1 MLAALLFLA
10 VVFVAYANG
19 ANANFKGVASLYG
32 SGTTSFR
39 IASWWGTGTT
49 FAGALTAIFIAEG
62 MLQKFSGRG
71 LVPDTLTQSTEFL
84 LAVAIG
90 AAAANLLATRLG
102 FPVSTTH
109 MLVGAL
115 IGAGLVGGDHT
126 VHLEALGKNF
136 VRPLL
141 LSPLLAI
148 LLGMLFY
155 GILKAARLA
164 PDHRTK
170 TLDAL
175 HFLSGGAVSFAR
187 GLNDTP
193 KIAALL
199 LVAKAL
205 DIRWGL
211 AAVAVAMAVGGL
223 LDARRVAETLAK
235 KITDMNPGQG
245 FAANLATA
253 VLATTASWHS
263 LPVSTT
269 HVSVGALLGIG
280 IATRQAKWK
289 SVSQIVLSWIV
300 TLPAAAILAAL
311 AMAIARLVGGGAVV
325 E

>member
-1 MLAALLFLA
+1 MLFVLLFLA
-10 VVFVAYANG
+10 TCFVAYVNG

-32 SGTTSFR
+32 SGTTGFHV
-39 IASWWGTGTT
+39 ASWWGTGATL
-49 FAGALTAIFIAEG
+49 AGALTAVFIAED
-62 MLQKFSGRG
+62 MLKKFSGRG
-71 LVPDTLTQSTEFL
+71 LVPEALVQSPQFL
-84 LAVAIG
+84 LAVALG

-115 IGAGLVGGDHT
+115 IGAGLAGGGGT
-126 VHLEALGKNF
+126 VHIEPLWKSF
-136 VRPLL
+136 VQPLL
-141 LSPLLAI
+141 LSPVLAI
-148 LLGMLFY
+148 AVGTAIY
-155 GILKAARLA
+155 AVLKALRLA
-164 PDHRTK
+164 PDHRTR

-175 HFLSGGAVSFAR
+175 HFLSGGAASFAR
-187 GLNDTP
+187 GLNDAP

-199 LVAKAL
+199 LIVGTL

-211 AAVAVAMAVGGL
+211 VAVAVAMAVGGL

-245 FAANLATA
+245 FAANVATA
-253 VLATTASWHS
+253 ALVTTASLHA

-289 SVSQIVLSWIV
+289 SVSQIIAAWVV
-300 TLPAAAILAAL
+300 TLPCAAVLAAL
-311 AMAIARLVGGGAVV
+311 AMVVIARLSPPM
-325 E
+325 